1 MIKEQQK
8 QDDSVVAPPQQQTN
22 SPFFKGQTTLAQN
35 AGAQPLQVGPAGGG
49 PVNAGPVNAGAPTA
63 GGPVNAGAPTAGGP
77 VNAGTPTAATP
88 AVDMDNERRSYIDS
102 LKEYIKAAGENM
114 AVSKVDAAML
124 DKMLKSWMEM
134 YGKAEDIIRK
144 IGSEKTPANAGAAG
158 GAGGAAGVGAAP
170 VTGDPALL
178 EDVQKS
184 FASAIRSLFIQ
195 ASKTTQKPLIR
206 LFLENS
212 SKLPS
217 WAWPDSGLF
226 TGGNEKDKRAFAAD
240 FASALNDVS
249 LLNEYG
255 VMDRPKLEEILG
267 RLNTLVD
274 GAQVMIAGQLNNDNN
289 LRTDLRVAYSN
300 AVKSLLMGAA
310 PALNSSLFKLYME
323 YRYGP
328 KPQLIHEWAD
338 ERFANIN
345 PPVPLGAGGVDP
357 LTGDVT
363 FLLNGFKVII
373 KPDGVLSGTG
383 GSAETRSDPDP
394 HYTTPGFSYAGGTVT
409 AVDPVTMPT
418 IIIKSNFQADAHK
431 NGASGYGRGTT
442 ENDKKHGDT
451 TLSDHEASHARDY
464 ISFINANAAPRFGG
478 KVGQT
483 VNQFH
488 TATTDYQR
496 ALSAYFGSMGRTS
509 ELLTDC
515 VGKPTIEEFY
525 AAKGQ
530 VSPVRCH

>member
-35 AGAQPLQVGPAGGG
+35 TGAQPLQVGPSGAVPSAGGPSG
-49 PVNAGPVNAGAPTA
+49 AVPVTAGPSGAVPVTAGPSA
-63 GGPVNAGAPTAGGP
+63 GGPVN
-77 VNAGTPTAATP
+77 VAATP
-88 AVDMDNERRSYIDS
+88 SVDMDNERRIYIDG
-102 LKEYIKAAGENM
+102 LKEYIKTAGENM

-134 YGKAEDIIRK
+134 YGKAEDIIGK
-144 IGSEKTPANAGAAG
+144 IGSEKAAGGAAGTGGAG
-158 GAGGAAGVGAAP
+158 GAGGAAGAGSAGGAT

-178 EDVQKS
+178 ESVQKS
-184 FASAIRSLFIQ
+184 FASSIRSLFIQ

-212 SKLPS
+212 SKLPT

-226 TGGNEKDKRAFAAD
+226 TGGNEKEKRAFAAD

-249 LLNEYG
+249 LLNQYG

-338 ERFANIN
+338 ERFSNIN

-363 FLLNGFKVII
+363 FILNGFKVII
-373 KPDGVLSGTG
+373 KPDGVLSGT
-383 GSAETRSDPDP
+383 DP

-431 NGASGYGRGTT
+431 NGPSGYGRGTT
-442 ENDKKHGDT
+442 DNDKKHGDT
-451 TLSDHEASHARDY
+451 SLSDHEASHARDY
-464 ISFINANAAPRFGG
+464 ISFINANPAPRFGG

-496 ALSAYFGSMGRTS
+496 ALSTYFGSMGRTS